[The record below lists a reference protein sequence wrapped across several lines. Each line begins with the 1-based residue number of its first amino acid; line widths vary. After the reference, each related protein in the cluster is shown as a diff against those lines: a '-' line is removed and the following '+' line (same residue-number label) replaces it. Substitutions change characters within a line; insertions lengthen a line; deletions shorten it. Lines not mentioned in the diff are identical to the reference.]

1 MKKLMIF
8 AAATAA
14 TAASLS
20 IVSPAFAEAKAIE
33 APAEAGPKVNS
44 YDHIKT
50 TLHGEAGPL
59 VILIPGMSTPGES
72 WDEQVEA
79 LKGQHRL
86 LVVHTRGFEGERGT
100 ANEQDGALEGIVADL
115 SADLKARGL
124 GPATLVGH
132 SMGGLV
138 AMMFGLAHPDQASRL
153 LIVDSLPWFATIF
166 GGDISMEQARVRADS
181 MREMMVKGAE
191 MMREMGKTGTAK
203 DNGALDMSVKAE
215 HRIRIG
221 NWAMRAEP
229 LAVAQ
234 LVHED
239 IMTDLRADIADL
251 KMPVTVLHM
260 ANGDYAEMART
271 RYATDYAA
279 LKQTRLVPID
289 GTGHFI
295 HFDHPALFRAEL
307 AHLIS
312 KPAGNKK

>member
-20 IVSPAFAEAKAIE
+20 IVSPAFADAKVVE
-33 APAEAGPKVNS
+33 APAEAGTKVNS

-59 VILIPGMSTPGES
+59 VVLIPGMSTPGES

-100 ANEQDGALEGIVADL
+100 ANESDGALDGIVENL
-115 SADLKARGL
+115 STDLKARGL
-124 GPATLVGH
+124 GPATIVGH
-132 SMGGLV
+132 SMGGLA

-166 GGDISMEQARVRADS
+166 GSDMTMEQAKVRADG
-181 MREMMVKGAE
+181 MREMMLNSADA
-191 MMREMGKTGTAK
+191 MRAMGKTGTDK
-203 DNGALDMSVKAE
+203 DNGALDMSVKADK
-215 HRIRIG
+215 RIQIA
-221 NWAMRAEP
+221 NWTLKSEP

-239 IMTDLRADIADL
+239 VMTDLRADIADL

-260 ANGDYAEMART
+260 ANGEYAEMAKK
-271 RYATDYAA
+271 RYSTDYAA
-279 LKQTRLVPID
+279 LKQARIVPVD

-307 AHLIS
+307 SHLIS
-312 KPAGNKK
+312 KPVQ